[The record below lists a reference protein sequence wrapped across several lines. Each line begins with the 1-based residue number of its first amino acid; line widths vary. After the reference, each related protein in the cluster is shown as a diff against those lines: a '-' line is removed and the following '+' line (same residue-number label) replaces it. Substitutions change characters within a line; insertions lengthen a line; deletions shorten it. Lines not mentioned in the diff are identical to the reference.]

1 MKSNQARARDYERIS
16 MQKTLKELREEAGLT
31 QLEVAYQIGVTP
43 QTVYMWESGR
53 REPLAKIF
61 VKLARLYNVS
71 PFDIDLLDTSEATPK
86 KAAA

>member
-1 MKSNQARARDYERIS
+1 

-31 QLEVAYQIGVTP
+31 QLEVAYQLGVTP

-53 REPLAKIF
+53 REPLAKVF

-71 PFDIDLLDTSEATPK
+71 PFDIDLLDTADEAPK

>member
-1 MKSNQARARDYERIS
+1 
-16 MQKTLKELREEAGLT
+16 MQKTLKQLREESGLT
-31 QLEVAYQIGVTP
+31 QLEVAYKLGVTP

-71 PFDIDLLDTSEATPK
+71 PFDIDLMDLQEETPK